1 MKRVH
6 VAAGIIINPEQKI
19 LLSRRLSHQHQG
31 GKWEFP
37 GGKVEQGETVSQA
50 LTRELQEEVNL
61 TISDSSL
68 FETISF
74 DYPDKQV
81 LLEFMLVTKF
91 SGNAKGNEG
100 QETRWVE
107 VQALNQYDFPA
118 ANQPIVAALMQ
129 QFS

>member
-6 VAAGIIINPEQKI
+6 VAAGIIINPEHKI

-37 GGKVEQGETVSQA
+37 GGKVEQGETVSEA
-50 LTRELQEEVNL
+50 LTRELEEEVNL
-61 TISDSSL
+61 TIFDCSL

-81 LLEFMLVTKF
+81 LLEFMLVTDF
-91 SGNAKGNEG
+91 SGNANGNEG
-100 QETRWVE
+100 QEIRWVE
-107 VQALNQYDFPA
+107 VQALNQYEFPA
-118 ANQPIVAALMQ
+118 ANQPIVTALMQ